1 MINLQ
6 GDQQALANR
15 LGLNELCISQ
25 FISYGKIKVRCLLLK
40 FIASFIIVSPCK
52 H

>member
-1 MINLQ
+1 MTNLQ

-25 FISYGKIKVRCLLLK
+25 FYSYGKIKVRS
-40 FIASFIIVSPCK
+40 FSFIQK
-52 H
+52 

>member
-1 MINLQ
+1 MTNLQ

-25 FISYGKIKVRCLLLK
+25 FFSYGKIKVSTILY
-40 FIASFIIVSPCK
+40 
-52 H
+52 